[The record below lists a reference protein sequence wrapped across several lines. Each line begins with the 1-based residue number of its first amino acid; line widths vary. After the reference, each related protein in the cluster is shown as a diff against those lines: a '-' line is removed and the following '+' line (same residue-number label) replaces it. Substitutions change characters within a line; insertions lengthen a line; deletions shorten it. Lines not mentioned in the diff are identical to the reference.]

1 MKSMS
6 AADLSQP
13 KLPPQ
18 NLEAEQSVLGAVLL
32 DNSAMA
38 KAMELLVEEYFY
50 RTSNRKIYRAML
62 ELSDVGEVI
71 DQITLTERLKAQG
84 EIEAIGGAAYLAE
97 LVQSV
102 ASSANIRYHCKIVRE
117 KALLRELIHTS
128 TEVLTRGYEGSSS
141 IDELLDFAER
151 SVFGIVQGKLDKS
164 FTPINSIIKESLDL
178 VDQLSKRKEHI
189 TGVPTGF
196 YDLDDI
202 TAGLQPSDLV
212 VIAGRPSMGKTSLAL
227 GMATHAAIKAKAVV
241 GIFSLE
247 MSKPQIVLRMLSSEA
262 RVDSHRLRIGKI
274 EKEDWWRLA
283 EAAGRLEQAQI
294 FIDDT
299 GGITVQQMRGKAR
312 RLKAEQRGLDLL
324 IVDYLQLMQGRSDS
338 ESRQQEISDISRSL
352 KALAKELNVPIVAL
366 SQLSRAV
373 EARKPPIPM
382 LADLRECVT
391 GETLV
396 ILSDGRRVP
405 VRDLVG
411 ATPEVFALSEEGRVG
426 TAQSDK
432 VWCVGNRP
440 VFRVRLASGRAIR
453 ATGNHRLLGANG
465 WKCVSELGVGDR
477 LAIAR
482 ELPEPSAT
490 ETWPDLRVALLGQL
504 IGDGSYLSH
513 QPMRYT
519 TSSEENSAIVAEAA
533 QKEFGARVTR
543 YAGRRTWHQ
552 LLISGNG
559 NRWHPAG
566 VNQWLREIGI
576 FGQRSY
582 EKRIPE
588 CAFRLGNVQ
597 IGLLL
602 RHLWATDGTITPRAK
617 GRGDHAVVFSSNSQ
631 GLAQDVA
638 ALLLRIGIVAR
649 LQQAQQGTYR
659 PMHVVRVSGGMD
671 QQRFLDR
678 VGAFEPKKAG
688 AGKLAAALKGR
699 ISNTNV
705 DTVPIEVFSQ
715 VKHAMRA
722 RGISQRQ
729 MAVMRGT
736 SYGGTS
742 HFQFAPS
749 RSMLAEYAAILDDG
763 VLAAQATNDLFWDRI
778 VSIEQDGVEEVFDL
792 TVPGP
797 ASWLADGIVSHN
809 SGAIEQDADVVMFI
823 YREDVYDENS
833 ERKGI
838 ADILVLK
845 HRNGP
850 TGKRHLR
857 FEDRFAKFDNLDN
870 HEDV

>member
-6 AADLSQP
+6 AVDLSQP

-18 NLEAEQSVLGAVLL
+18 NVEAEQSVLGAVLL

-38 KAMELLVEEYFY
+38 KAMELLVEENFY
-50 RTSNRKIYRAML
+50 RTSHRKIYRAML
-62 ELSDVGEVI
+62 ELSEVGEVI

-102 ASSANIRYHCKIVRE
+102 ASSANIRYHCKIVRD

-128 TEVLTRGYEGSSS
+128 TEVLTRGYEGTSSV
-141 IDELLDFAER
+141 DDLLDFAER
-151 SVFGIVQGKLDKS
+151 SVFGIVQGKLDRS
-164 FTPINSIIKESLDL
+164 FTPLNAIIKESLDL
-178 VDQLSKRKEHI
+178 VDKLSKRKEHI

-227 GMATHAAIKAKAVV
+227 GMATHAAIHTGTVV

-262 RVDSHRLRIGKI
+262 RVDSHALRTGKLQ
-274 EKEDWWRLA
+274 KEDWWRLA
-283 EAAGRLEQAQI
+283 EAAGRLEQAPI
-294 FIDDT
+294 YIDDT
-299 GGITVQQMRGKAR
+299 GGISVQQMRGKAR
-312 RLKAEQRGLDLL
+312 RLKAERGLDLL

-352 KALAKELNVPIVAL
+352 KALAKELNVPVVAL

-411 ATPEVFALSEEGRVG
+411 ATPEVLALSEEGRVM

-432 VWCVGNRP
+432 VWLVGNRP
-440 VFRVRLASGRAIR
+440 VFRVRLASGRVIR

-465 WKCVSELGVGDR
+465 WKRVGELGVGDR

-519 TSSEENSAIVAEAA
+519 TSSEENSAIVGEAA

-543 YAGRRTWHQ
+543 YAGRGTWHQ

-566 VNQWLREIGI
+566 VNQWLREFGI

-588 CAFRLGNVQ
+588 PAFRLDNVQ

-617 GRGDHAVVFSSNSQ
+617 GRGDHAVWFSTNSV

-638 ALLLRIGIVAR
+638 ALLLRLGIVAR
-649 LQQAQQGTYR
+649 LQQVKQGTYR

-678 VGAFEPKKAG
+678 VGAFGPKKAG

-699 ISNTNV
+699 IHNTNV

-715 VKHAMRA
+715 VKHAMHA
-722 RGISQRQ
+722 HGISQRQ

-742 HFQFAPS
+742 HFRFAPS

-763 VLAAQATNDLFWDRI
+763 VLAARATNDLFWDRI

-823 YREDVYDENS
+823 YREDVYDQNS

-838 ADILVLK
+838 ADILVSK

-850 TGKRHLR
+850 IGRKELFFH
-857 FEDRFAKFDNLDN
+857 DRFAKFESLDN
-870 HEDV
+870 REVV